1 MCKDYIDPTGHF
13 LGSLFAWVGKVVIG
27 GVVNAVVDTGVRLL
41 TGQEVSL
48 KTIGSSFVEGC
59 VVSATGSA
67 AAKLVGKAVG
77 AVKNTKTAAKIASA
91 TTKVKDKTAGLA
103 SKAIEK
109 VKASRAASKAATI
122 KYSQRNAVSQISK
135 MKNKT
140 AMIGKMKDL
149 KWKKTTKSS
158 YKVANYLAPFKG
170 NPKVAWKNNSGI
182 LRTVMKNGRP
192 IKDVSRMPYRGY
204 AGFLGME
211 RNLLKNHGWTYRN
224 KYWYPPKR

>member
-1 MCKDYIDPTGHF
+1 M
-13 LGSLFAWVGKVVIG
+13 IG

-135 MKNKT
+135 
-140 AMIGKMKDL
+140 
-149 KWKKTTKSS
+149 
-158 YKVANYLAPFKG
+158 
-170 NPKVAWKNNSGI
+170 
-182 LRTVMKNGRP
+182 
-192 IKDVSRMPYRGY
+192 
-204 AGFLGME
+204 
-211 RNLLKNHGWTYRN
+211 
-224 KYWYPPKR
+224 

>member
-1 MCKDYIDPTGHF
+1 M
-13 LGSLFAWVGKVVIG
+13 IG

-103 SKAIEK
+103 ST
-109 VKASRAASKAATI
+109 V
-122 KYSQRNAVSQISK
+122 
-135 MKNKT
+135 
-140 AMIGKMKDL
+140 
-149 KWKKTTKSS
+149 TT
-158 YKVANYLAPFKG
+158 N
-170 NPKVAWKNNSGI
+170 
-182 LRTVMKNGRP
+182 T
-192 IKDVSRMPYRGY
+192 D
-204 AGFLGME
+204 
-211 RNLLKNHGWTYRN
+211 
-224 KYWYPPKR
+224 